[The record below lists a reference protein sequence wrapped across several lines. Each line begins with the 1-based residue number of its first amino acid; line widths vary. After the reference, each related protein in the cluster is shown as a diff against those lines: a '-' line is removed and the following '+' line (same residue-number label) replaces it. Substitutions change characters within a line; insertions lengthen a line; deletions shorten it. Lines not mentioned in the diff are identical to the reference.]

1 MEEGFE
7 RMLEEDGG
15 VDDVGIATEGKERM
29 EDWLQESLMDEK
41 QI

>member
-15 VDDVGIATEGKERM
+15 ADDVGIATEGKKKM
-29 EDWLQESLMDEK
+29 ED
-41 QI
+41 

>member
-1 MEEGFE
+1 MEEVFE

-29 EDWLQESLMDEK
+29 ED
-41 QI
+41 